1 MKDFPLSL
9 QASGYGKQSKYI
21 VASGAD
27 MNKPGSRFILFIVFA
42 IFGVIISIQIKSALH
57 SKKVTASDTLSV
69 DMLKAQI
76 AEISAETEQLKAA
89 IDENVVMQNDMI
101 REYIS
106 MQNDDRLADEWEMI
120 KLNTGLVDVRGPGI
134 TIKLDDASVRRPD
147 TPLKWLIIHD
157 YDVRTI
163 LNDLKKA
170 GAQAIAVNGERL
182 VPMSEQVCAGPTILI
197 NGNRHPV
204 PYYIE
209 AIGDPDVLFES
220 ISTSSKIAELIEFNI
235 KVEIKKAKE
244 IKIAKFSG
252 ADNLDRHISGLEVYT
267 K

>member
-1 MKDFPLSL
+1 MD
-9 QASGYGKQSKYI
+9 
-21 VASGAD
+21 
-27 MNKPGSRFILFIVFA
+27 KPGSRFILLLVFI
-42 IFGVIISIQIKSALH
+42 IFGVILAVQIKSSLY
-57 SKKVTASDTLSV
+57 SKKTTASDKLTV

-76 AEISAETEQLKAA
+76 AEVTAETEQLKAA

-106 MQNDDRLADEWEMI
+106 MQNDDRLAEEWEMI
-120 KLNTGLVDVRGPGI
+120 KLNTGLVDVKGPGI
-134 TIKLDDASVRRPD
+134 TIMLDDAPVRSPD
-147 TPLKWLIIHD
+147 MPLRWLIIHD

-220 ISTSSKIAELIEFNI
+220 ISTSSKVAELIEFNI
-235 KVEIKKAKE
+235 RVEIKKANE
-244 IKIAKFSG
+244 IKIDKFSS
-252 ADNLDRHISGLEVYT
+252 ADNLDRYISGLEVYE

>member
-1 MKDFPLSL
+1 MS
-9 QASGYGKQSKYI
+9 
-21 VASGAD
+21 
-27 MNKPGSRFILFIVFA
+27 KPGIRFILLFVFI
-42 IFGVIISIQIKSALH
+42 IFGIIIAVQIKSSLYA
-57 SKKVTASDTLSV
+57 KKVTASDKLSV

-76 AEISAETEQLKAA
+76 IEITAETEELKAA
-89 IDENVVMQNDMI
+89 IDENVVIQNEMV

-106 MQNDDRLADEWEMI
+106 MQNDGRLADEWEMI
-120 KLNTGLVDVRGPGI
+120 KLNTGLVDVKGPGI
-134 TIKLDDASVRRPD
+134 TIKLDDAPVRKPD

-197 NGNRHPV
+197 NGNRYPV

-209 AIGDPDVLFES
+209 AIGDPDVLYES
-220 ISTSSKIAELIEFNI
+220 ISTSSKVAELTEFNI
-235 KVEIKKAKE
+235 EVEIKKAKE
-244 IKIAKFSG
+244 ITIPKFSG
-252 ADNLDRHISGLEVYT
+252 ADNLDRYISGLEVYT

>member
-1 MKDFPLSL
+1 
-9 QASGYGKQSKYI
+9 
-21 VASGAD
+21 
-27 MNKPGSRFILFIVFA
+27 MNKPGSRFILLIAFMFL
-42 IFGVIISIQIKSALH
+42 GIIIAIQIKSSLH
-57 SKKVTASDTLSV
+57 AKKVSASDKLSV
-69 DMLKAQI
+69 DTLREQI
-76 AEISAETEQLKAA
+76 AELTEETEQLKAA

-106 MQNDDRLADEWEMI
+106 MQNDDQLAGEWEKI
-120 KLNTGLVDVRGPGI
+120 KLHTGLVDVKGPGV
-134 TIKLDDASVRRPD
+134 TIKLDDAPVRKPD

-157 YDVRTI
+157 YDVRII
-163 LNDLKKA
+163 LNELKKA

-209 AIGDPDVLFES
+209 AIGDPDVLYES
-220 ISTSSKIAELIEFNI
+220 ISTSSKVAELIEFNI

-244 IKIAKFSG
+244 ITIPKFSG
-252 ADNLDRHISGLEVYT
+252 ADNLDRYISGLEVYS